1 MMPVSDMVL
10 VPTSARSMEAEAS
23 YQLAKE
29 IGVLKPLDQ
38 EPRLIQYKHW
48 YLIANRFP
56 YDMIF
61 EVHDMLVPMSGAA
74 TRHELTAAALVELQE
89 ILDELSNQYDLVFEN
104 FAHRRSVLTLYHLHL
119 ARYYK
124 TREEFKQ

>member
-10 VPTSARSMEAEAS
+10 VPTSARSMEAETS

-56 YDMIF
+56 IR
-61 EVHDMLVPMSGAA
+61 HDIWKCMTCLCPSGAA
-74 TRHELTAAALVELQE
+74 TRHELTAAALVNYKE